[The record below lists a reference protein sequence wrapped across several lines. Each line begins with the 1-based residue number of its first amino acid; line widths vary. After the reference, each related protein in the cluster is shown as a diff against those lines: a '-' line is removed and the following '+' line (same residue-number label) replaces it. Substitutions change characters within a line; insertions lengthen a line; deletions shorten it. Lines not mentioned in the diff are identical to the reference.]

1 MRKRKRSAW
10 TARREA
16 GQGARKHS
24 VLTMRFALH
33 VFRKKLFSLLIKGIV
48 YTLIAMLCFS
58 IVNSSSASTVMSLNY
73 EESAKGKTPNGSR
86 FSVSDFLSQDY
97 LNAVLTEAGLQH
109 DITTAELS
117 DMLRIISTNARV
129 VTDESDYYIS
139 SSYNV
144 SVELPWDKR
153 RLISAE
159 DLLDIICRV
168 YQEKFNAE
176 YRVTAK
182 SLELDVD
189 LSEMDYNEISDYF
202 RMMNNRIRSY
212 LTVRNNHDGAFIT
225 ADGQTYGALRKE
237 VSNIDL
243 YSLAEYESYIWENGV
258 TANAERRLADLQE
271 MNRQLN
277 WKYASSSQT
286 SDAYRKI
293 LEEYNNQMVSSV
305 LIPTYDSTGA
315 FYMSRTKVGIDDLTL
330 EANELLSTATAY
342 SKSIATNVSKIN
354 AIRQG
359 CTKEQRETATRM
371 AENIAAKMSKVVS
384 EIERVDTEY
393 YDQRISNYLVF
404 TSQQRSLS
412 ERTNAKQSLMIAA
425 ALCLMSYAFSLWRAC
440 RRERKAYLM
449 DAKR

>member
-1 MRKRKRSAW
+1 MIHR
-10 TARREA
+10 
-16 GQGARKHS
+16 
-24 VLTMRFALH
+24 
-33 VFRKKLFSLLIKGIV
+33 
-48 YTLIAMLCFS
+48 
-58 IVNSSSASTVMSLNY
+58 
-73 EESAKGKTPNGSR
+73 
-86 FSVSDFLSQDY
+86 
-97 LNAVLTEAGLQH
+97 
-109 DITTAELS
+109 
-117 DMLRIISTNARV
+117 
-129 VTDESDYYIS
+129 
-139 SSYNV
+139 
-144 SVELPWDKR
+144 
-153 RLISAE
+153 
-159 DLLDIICRV
+159 RV

-258 TANAERRLADLQE
+258 TTNAERRLADLQE

-286 SDAYRKI
+286 SDAYRRI

-359 CTKEQRETATRM
+359 CTKEQRENGNAHGGEHCGEDEQSCQRDRTAGYG
-371 AENIAAKMSKVVS
+371 I
-384 EIERVDTEY
+384 
-393 YDQRISNYLVF
+393 L
-404 TSQQRSLS
+404 
-412 ERTNAKQSLMIAA
+412 
-425 ALCLMSYAFSLWRAC
+425 
-440 RRERKAYLM
+440 
-449 DAKR
+449 